1 MSLPAGQPKE
11 MSEPSYEL
19 KARTDSRLEL
29 LNCPGCDTPLD
40 ARELALHEET
50 SCTKCK
56 VTLLLVRIDGVL
68 MFLRD
73 GWT

>member
-1 MSLPAGQPKE
+1 MSDTF
-11 MSEPSYEL
+11 EL
-19 KARTDSRLEL
+19 KPRTDSRLEL
-29 LNCPGCDTPLD
+29 LNCPGCDTELEAKD
-40 ARELALHEET
+40 LALHEET
-50 SCTKCK
+50 QCPRCK

>member
-1 MSLPAGQPKE
+1 MSDTFELRPR
-11 MSEPSYEL
+11 SE
-19 KARTDSRLEL
+19 SRLEL
-29 LNCPGCDTPLD
+29 LNCPGCD
-40 ARELALHEET
+40 RELEAENMALHEET
-50 SCTKCK
+50 QCPHCK

>member
-1 MSLPAGQPKE
+1 MQHSQRGGPLTD
-11 MSEPSYEL
+11 SFEL
-19 KARTDSRLEL
+19 IPRTSSRLEL
-29 LNCPGCDTPLD
+29 LNCPGCDTPQDGSSLS
-40 ARELALHEET
+40 LHEET
-50 SCTKCK
+50 ICTKCG

>member
-1 MSLPAGQPKE
+1 MSQ
-11 MSEPSYEL
+11 SFEL
-19 KARTDSRLEL
+19 TPRTSSRLEL
-29 LNCPGCDTPLD
+29 LNCPGCDTPQE
-40 ARELALHEET
+40 AAELGLNEET
-50 SCTKCK
+50 VCSQCG

>member
-1 MSLPAGQPKE
+1 MSH
-11 MSEPSYEL
+11 SSFEL
-19 KARTDSRLEL
+19 TPRTTSRLEL
-29 LNCPGCDTPLD
+29 LNCPGCDTPIE
-40 ARELALHEET
+40 APELSLNEET
-50 SCTKCK
+50 VCAKCG

>member
-1 MSLPAGQPKE
+1 MSQPF
-11 MSEPSYEL
+11 EL
-19 KARTDSRLEL
+19 TPRTPSRLEL
-29 LNCPGCDTPLD
+29 LNCPGCDIPRS
-40 ARELALHEET
+40 AEELALNEET
-50 SCTKCK
+50 TCDKCG

>member
-1 MSLPAGQPKE
+1 MSN
-11 MSEPSYEL
+11 SFEL
-19 KARTDSRLEL
+19 SPRTPSRLEL
-29 LNCPGCDTPLD
+29 LNCPGCDTPLEG
-40 ARELALHEET
+40 AKLSLHEET
-50 SCTKCK
+50 ACPHCG

>member
-1 MSLPAGQPKE
+1 MSH
-11 MSEPSYEL
+11 SFEL
-19 KARTDSRLEL
+19 TPRTPSRLEL
-29 LNCPGCDTPLD
+29 LNCPGCDTPQEANQLS
-40 ARELALHEET
+40 LNEET
-50 SCTKCK
+50 TCDKCG